1 MATQIKLRRD
11 TAANWLLEDP
21 VLGTGEPGFEL
32 TTGKLKIG
40 DGTSLWSALDYIVAE
55 PDGSIDLGAVDKNL
69 LPATDNTYDLGSPA
83 KRWRHL
89 FATGSSVYIG
99 DIKLSNS
106 SGTLVVQQ
114 VTNAG
119 LINEAPVAGP
129 GTVTTDRISN
139 GIHSFSINASG
150 VLQLDGAPYLGG
162 DTALPTNTLGYL
174 YNDGTGTLTWASG
187 AGGAGGGTSDR
198 LTNGAYE
205 VILEATGALTF
216 PNGVLKIAGNTISNY
231 VAGDDSGSGS
241 QLEVAPT
248 KTVITNGVTNSLGGS
263 PSLTGQSLFE
273 VGSNG
278 ILSSFQVINSLGE
291 GESTLTSEYLTE
303 LDNNSFKIGQR
314 ITNDLGDGSEP
325 LVAFNGWT
333 FGIEE
338 DNITLA
344 MTFPNSALQRDT
356 DTVTCAGNAS
366 TVVYTASGQYQ
377 HTIRLLIQVEGNEGA
392 PVGWDTQACEMIIA
406 KSWRANDVAATV
418 YGIVHTSVAPLATF
432 SAEWNALTSR
442 VEVLCAT
449 PSANSVYVRTF
460 ATEIYTAD

>member
-21 VLGTGEPGFEL
+21 VLGQGEPGFEL

-69 LPATDNTYDLGSPA
+69 LPATNNTYDLGSPA

-89 FATGSSVYIG
+89 FASGGSVYVG

-119 LINEAPVAGP
+119 LINEAPVASP

-150 VLQLDGAPYLGG
+150 ALQLDGAPYIGSATG
-162 DTALPTNTLGYL
+162 LPTNTLGYL

-205 VILEATGALTF
+205 VILGNTGAL
-216 PNGVLKIAGNTISNY
+216 VY
-231 VAGDDSGSGS
+231 
-241 QLEVAPT
+241 
-248 KTVITNGVTNSLGGS
+248 
-263 PSLTGQSLFE
+263 
-273 VGSNG
+273 
-278 ILSSFQVINSLGE
+278 
-291 GESTLTSEYLTE
+291 
-303 LDNNSFKIGQR
+303 
-314 ITNDLGDGSEP
+314 
-325 LVAFNGWT
+325 
-333 FGIEE
+333 
-338 DNITLA
+338 
-344 MTFPNSALQRDT
+344 PNSALQRDT
-356 DTVTCAGNAS
+356 GTVTCAGNAS
-366 TVVYTASGQYQ
+366 TVVYTASSDIQY
-377 HTIRLLIQVEGNEGA
+377 TIKLLIQVEGFEGA
-392 PVGWDTQACEMIIA
+392 AAATDSQACEMIIA
-406 KSWRANDVAATV
+406 KSFRANDIASSV
-418 YGIVHTSVAPLATF
+418 YAVVHTSTAPLATF
-432 SAEWNALTSR
+432 TAEWNALTGR
-442 VEVLCAT
+442 IEVLCAT
-449 PSANSVYVRTF
+449 PSANGVYVRTF
-460 ATEIYTAD
+460 ATEIQQAP

>member
-377 HTIRLLIQVEGNEGA
+377 HTIKLLIQVEGNVGA
-392 PVGWDTQACEMIIA
+392 AVDWDTQSCEMIIA
-406 KSWRANDVAATV
+406 KSWRGPTVAATV
-418 YGIVHTSVAPLATF
+418 YAVVHTSVAPLATF
-432 SAEWNALTSR
+432 TAEWNALTSR

-449 PSANSVYVRTF
+449 PSANTVYVRTF
-460 ATEIYTAD
+460 ATEITTSD